1 MAKNKQKTSTQPQTT
16 KKLDLSDPRKVE
28 RFVASEFEVSRQYLK
43 KVRKEHPERKNIL
56 LETEMVEPLYSRRI
70 RAASN
75 YLPVMMK
82 RFEKYQNVKPDD
94 FTVFFAQPTLNI
106 SYLDYRGTLSTG
118 AALWI
123 LDTLKD
129 CRKMQKLYENIP
141 WLPDDDPTEMPVIY
155 DPCHSHENIKGLVF
169 TIQSWFEKR
178 LSVDGQTSVST
189 KAVGKDVTKKV
200 NHDPCAHFSA
210 IINLIPDET
219 KNRAVRR
226 LEDKVW
232 EWADIYLSILDDIIC
247 RREKVEKKIQ
257 VLDDEIGE
265 ITKRLKQ
272 KGSSKNQSNAR
283 NQSGK
288 MNTVGPVMAPFVS
301 PDQFLVA
308 SQEQFAASGSFAA
321 SQRPFQ
327 APGFNTLGSYQN
339 DPLEMVR
346 RIDRLED
353 ERTGII
359 AEEKSLRMW
368 APMTYKISTKSLAE
382 KLGAEN
388 AKRFIEFRVDDPFE
402 MCFAFLCLLD
412 RDDDLAWLYSFM
424 LSVMDA
430 VCGQLPWAK
439 GDYDEEEDTIW
450 HPHDLFEMLLD
461 DNESDEE
468 SVNYSVDRYLDED
481 WFGLKY
487 TTDDVY
493 EMDNERASI
502 AQIVYQMTG
511 AVLPRNTYR
520 YDGMKKRLRKD
531 GLSNTRIDR
540 AVAAMMILGEVQR
553 RSRNWMFDDFSFDN
567 LMGKVTGKLDRD
579 KPDEEKEADV
589 SSDLAGTIEKLKA
602 ENTALKKENDRLR
615 QAAHAASREVKESQQ
630 NIEKLEQEAEEHTQ
644 ELADLRE
651 LVFNQQNG
659 EYEKDTPDT
668 TIAFP
673 YETRHRIVVFGGHD
687 SWLREIRQKLPAV
700 RFVDREASPN
710 ADLIRNADVIW
721 IQANSLA
728 HKHYYKIIDI
738 VRKYNK
744 PIRYFAYASATKC
757 AEQVVAE
764 DRKG

>member
-1 MAKNKQKTSTQPQTT
+1 MAKNKQKTSTQLQTT
-16 KKLDLSDPRKVE
+16 KKLDLCDQRKVE
-28 RFVASEFEVSRQYLK
+28 RFVASEFDVSRQYLK
-43 KVRKEHPERKNIL
+43 KIRKEHPERKNVL
-56 LETEMVEPLYSRRI
+56 EETEMVEPLYSRRI
-70 RAASN
+70 RAAAN

-82 RFEKYQNVKPDD
+82 RFEKYQNVEPDD
-94 FTVFFAQPTLNI
+94 FTAFFAQPTLNI
-106 SYLDYRGTLSTG
+106 SSLDYRGSLSTG

-141 WLPDDDPTEMPVIY
+141 WLPDDDPTEMPIIY
-155 DPCHSHENIKGLVF
+155 DPCHSYENIKGLVF
-169 TIQSWFEKR
+169 VIQSWFEKR
-178 LSVDGQTSVST
+178 LSVNGQTSG
-189 KAVGKDVTKKV
+189 KPQAVGKDATIEPHGVIV
-200 NHDPCAHFSA
+200 DQDPCAHFLA
-210 IINLIPDET
+210 IMELIPNQI

-232 EWADIYLSILDDIIC
+232 EWADIYLSILDDIIS
-247 RREKVEKKIQ
+247 RRKKVEKQIQ

-265 ITKRLKQ
+265 IAKRLKQ
-272 KGSSKNQSNAR
+272 KGSTKNQSGAR

-288 MNTVGPVMAPFVS
+288 MNTDGPVLAPFAS
-301 PDQFLVA
+301 PEQFLAV
-308 SQEQFAASGSFAA
+308 SGSFAA
-321 SQRPFQ
+321 SQRPF
-327 APGFNTLGSYQN
+327 ASPSFSIMGSYQN

-346 RIDRLED
+346 RIEKLEN
-353 ERTGII
+353 ERSGII

-368 APMTYKISTKSLAE
+368 APMTFKRSTKDLAG
-382 KLGAEN
+382 KLGEEN
-388 AKRFIEFRVDDPFE
+388 AKRFIDFRVSDPFE

-412 RDDDLAWLYSFM
+412 RDDNLAWLYSFT
-424 LSVMDA
+424 LAFMDT

-439 GDYDEEEDTIW
+439 GDYDEEEDAIW

-461 DNESDEE
+461 DNEEE
-468 SVNYSVDRYLDED
+468 APADYSVDRHLDED

-567 LMGKVTGKLDRD
+567 LLENVTEEA
-579 KPDEEKEADV
+579 EEKEANV
-589 SSDLAGTIEKLKA
+589 SSDLVDTIEKFKA
-602 ENTALKKENDRLR
+602 ENAALKKENDRLR

-630 NIEKLEQEAEEHTQ
+630 NIEKLEQEAEEYTR